1 MTLHGT
7 VALVTGGARRVG
19 RAIAMELARA
29 GCDVAIHCH
38 RSPSDA
44 SALEK
49 ELRTFGVRADVVTG
63 DLSEPASWPSIIEHA
78 VASLGRLDILVNNA
92 AEFLTEKPD
101 TLDALD
107 HALWERMLRVNL
119 IAPVA
124 LARYARPHLAAGGSG
139 VIINM
144 CDIAA
149 DRPWPKHLAYCA
161 SKAGLAAMTQALSR
175 ELAPNIR
182 VNGVA
187 PGIAVFP
194 DEYDHQTREAITRR
208 VPLGRE
214 GSPEEVARLV
224 RFLVESADYV
234 TGQIIRIDGGQSVA

>member
-19 RAIAMELARA
+19 RAIATELARA

-38 RSPSDA
+38 RSRLEA
-44 SALEK
+44 RALAE
-49 ELRTFGVRADVVTG
+49 ELRTFDVRADVVTG
-63 DLSEPASWPSIIEHA
+63 DLNDPASWASIIEHT

-92 AEFLTEKPD
+92 AAFLTEKPD

-124 LARYARPHLAAGGSG
+124 LARCARPPLAAGGAG
-139 VIINM
+139 VIINL

-149 DRPWPKHLAYCA
+149 DRPWPGHLAYCA
-161 SKAGLAAMTQALSR
+161 SKAGLVAMTQALAR
-175 ELAPNIR
+175 ELAPEIR

-187 PGIAVFP
+187 PGIALFP
-194 DEYDHQTREAITRR
+194 DEYDPELRETITRR
-208 VPLGRE
+208 VPLRRE
-214 GSPEEVARLV
+214 GSPGEVARLV

-234 TGQIIRIDGGQSVA
+234 TGQIIRIDGGRSIA